1 MKKLYLPIFFTVCFV
16 VTYVTPSQAVAGG
29 SRYQKFHYDSVQV
42 NPPYDFISLKD
53 LNVYTQLADIEN
65 GTGKYTAWNTEGF
78 HVGIETVGCTL
89 EIKQVPDDYV
99 TPKNCNLSFSFID
112 MYGAKHDSVSDN
124 LTAKFKTLEFV
135 TYSKFTPHISFS
147 HYRGGRYELHA
158 RLEPNMFLVTDT
170 IDIQDEACM
179 RVLGDYVRTGAD
191 MNVKAYVTTGWPYN
205 PDTLS
210 GNETVRWNIY
220 KMKTDS
226 TFTPVANGS
235 KPINMKNADKSLLAG
250 YDSVN
255 VSRAKP
261 EVGRYRITYESDF
274 KPANRVVYVD
284 VVDTLRA
291 TVALDRNEYTCGKD
305 SMALLHI
312 KMDYKYPH
320 ISSTKIYP
328 EPTIRI
334 NATMNDS
341 KDSLLLSNDTLATKD
356 LMYAGDWT
364 VKFKAVPESEL
375 KNGVAHEMMNVT
387 ISFNGQQQYAISL
400 PMTFLLA
407 TDINQPTAD
416 EPNSTPADE
425 YGYNPAGQRVA
436 KGYRGLIIKKG
447 KKYIY
452 R

>member
-1 MKKLYLPIFFTVCFV
+1 MMALLAILQV
-16 VTYVTPSQAVAGG
+16 VAMNA
-29 SRYQKFHYDSVQV
+29 SVDKTANDV
-42 NPPYDFISLKD
+42 WTGVKGLPPYDYVTLTPVFKTAQALYTLGTVSSGGVGYHVGTESEALIFEVGDLPENCAPVKDALLKYITYD
-53 LNVYTQLADIEN
+53 MYKDTVESYCDTTSMNQFFELVEEVKYTQSHYGDI
-65 GTGKYTAWNTEGF
+65 
-78 HVGIETVGCTL
+78 
-89 EIKQVPDDYV
+89 
-99 TPKNCNLSFSFID
+99 
-112 MYGAKHDSVSDN
+112 SVSH
-124 LTAKFKTLEFV
+124 AFTLR
-135 TYSKFTPHISFS
+135 
-147 HYRGGRYELHA
+147 RGGRYGILYSTA
-158 RLEPNMFLVTDT
+158 PAIIQVSDTVDIIDEPGMHVRGDVAKLGSDYNFLA
-170 IDIQDEACM
+170 E
-179 RVLGDYVRTGAD
+179 
-191 MNVKAYVTTGWPYN
+191 VTTGYPFN

-210 GNETVRWNIY
+210 GNEWIKWTVARQEKDSSLTTILAGDK
-220 KMKTDS
+220 KM
-226 TFTPVANGS
+226 PHL
-235 KPINMKNADKSLLAG
+235 KNADRPLLAG
-250 YDSVN
+250 IDTVN
-255 VSRAKP
+255 FI
-261 EVGRYRITYESDF
+261 VGKELLTPGKYKIKFTSDF
-274 KPANRVVYVD
+274 PTANQNITFD
-284 VVDTLRA
+284 INDTLRA

-334 NATMNDS
+334 KATMNDS

-425 YGYNPAGQRVA
+425 YGYNLAGQRVA

-447 KKYIY
+447 KKYMP